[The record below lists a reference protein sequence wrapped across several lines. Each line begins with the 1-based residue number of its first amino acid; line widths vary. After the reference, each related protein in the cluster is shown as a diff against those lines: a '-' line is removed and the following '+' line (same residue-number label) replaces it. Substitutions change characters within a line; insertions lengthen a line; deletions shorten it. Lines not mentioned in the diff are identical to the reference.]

1 MPDEQEKEEEE
12 EESSKKI
19 LLTQLLVSPLL
30 SFQSRAVVCSGIK
43 A

>member
-1 MPDEQEKEEEE
+1 MPDEQEKEEE